1 MIEPEPVC
9 AEIDLIG
16 TSTVLEA
23 VCRALLCGSG
33 ACCVR
38 LLQPSL
44 KEGDF
49 RITVR
54 VGEEAGAG
62 KVWRR
67 GLGPEGSLG
76 VLEVWPAAAARGAC
90 VEPLIEALNALLCSE
105 ALEPSGDIYHERFV
119 TETLRRLL
127 EVGVGARSA
136 LEAAEALAR
145 TAAEVLGFPVG
156 CAYLVD
162 ALGRISDVV
171 TVGADGESAQ
181 RLRDCLVG
189 REASP
194 VWRRT
199 VEGPHPAPDL
209 IADTRVAG
217 AVRPGGVAETLGFR
231 SMAAVALLSSDGPL
245 GLVLCGDPRPRT
257 RWRPGDRE
265 LLSQLALQGTI
276 IVDNARLREAER
288 REATHDHLTGLLNR
302 RAFRDRLAD
311 ALAFAEMGERTL
323 AVAMID
329 LDHLKE
335 VNDRLGHHCGDQFL
349 VAVSRRLSRA
359 VRGYDILGRVGG
371 DEFAVV
377 LTSDGRPAQA
387 TVVANRIVEVLAA
400 PVVVGGVRL
409 SASASVGIACFPC
422 HALEA
427 DTLLRMADAA
437 MYSAKRGGFGFKLW
451 EGDELP
457 PLSLDSTSESDDHAA
472 IPAPL
477 STVPSSDLRSPARH
491 QPQRLLGR
499 QENLPPRRH
508 SDDIHTAV

>member
-16 TSTVLEA
+16 SSRVLKA
-23 VCRALLCGSG
+23 VCRALLGGLG

-54 VGEEAGAG
+54 VGEDAGVG
-62 KVWRR
+62 KVWWR

-76 VLEVWPAAAARGAC
+76 VLKVWPATAARGPC
-90 VEPLIEALNALLCSE
+90 VEPLVEALNALLCLE
-105 ALEPSGDIYHERFV
+105 AQKKEPSGDTNHERFV
-119 TETLRRLL
+119 TEALRRLL
-127 EVGVGARSA
+127 EVGLGARSP
-136 LEAAEALAR
+136 LEAAEALAG

-209 IADTRVAG
+209 IADTRVPG
-217 AVRPGGVAETLGFR
+217 AVRRGGLAETMGFR

-257 RWRPGDRE
+257 HWRPGDRE

-288 REATHDHLTGLLNR
+288 REATYDHLTGLLNR

-311 ALAFAEMGERTL
+311 TLALAETGEGTL

-335 VNDRLGHHCGDQFL
+335 VNDRFGHHCGDQLL

-359 VRGYDILGRVGG
+359 VRDYDTLGRVGG

-387 TVVANRIVEVLAA
+387 TAVANRIAEALAA
-400 PVVVGGVRL
+400 PVVVEGVTL

-437 MYSAKRGGFGFKLW
+437 MYSAKRGRLGFKLW
-451 EGDELP
+451 GGDEPP
-457 PLSLDSTSESDDHAA
+457 PLSVDNW
-472 IPAPL
+472 
-477 STVPSSDLRSPARH
+477 
-491 QPQRLLGR
+491 Q
-499 QENLPPRRH
+499 H
-508 SDDIHTAV
+508 SDDIRKW

>member
-9 AEIDLIG
+9 AEIDLIWASRG
-16 TSTVLEA
+16 LEA
-23 VCRALLCGSG
+23 VCRALLGG
-33 ACCVR
+33 LGVRCVR
-38 LLQPSL
+38 LLQPDL
-44 KEGDF
+44 KGGDF
-49 RITVR
+49 RVTVA
-54 VGEEAGAG
+54 VGEEAGGG

-76 VLEVWPAAAARGAC
+76 VLEVWPAAEARGAC
-90 VEPLIEALNALLCSE
+90 LEPLVDALNTLLCAQAPNE
-105 ALEPSGDIYHERFV
+105 HTHHDHLVA
-119 TETLRRLL
+119 ETLRQLL
-127 EVGVGARSA
+127 EAGIWARSP
-136 LEAAEALAR
+136 LEAAEALAGA
-145 TAAEVLGFPVG
+145 AAEVMGFPVG

-171 TVGADGESAQ
+171 TVGAGSESAQ

-199 VEGPHPAPDL
+199 VEGPHPIPDL

-217 AVRPGGVAETLGFR
+217 TVRRGGVAETMGFR

-245 GLVLCGDPRPRT
+245 GLVLCGDPQPRT
-257 RWRPGDRE
+257 HWRPGDRE
-265 LLSQLALQGTI
+265 LLAQLALQGTI

-437 MYSAKRGGFGFKLW
+437 MYSAKNSRRATGKM
-451 EGDELP
+451 
-457 PLSLDSTSESDDHAA
+457 
-472 IPAPL
+472 
-477 STVPSSDLRSPARH
+477 SSRRS
-491 QPQRLLGR
+491 G
-499 QENLPPRRH
+499 
-508 SDDIHTAV
+508 

>member
-1 MIEPEPVC
+1 
-9 AEIDLIG
+9 
-16 TSTVLEA
+16 
-23 VCRALLCGSG
+23 
-33 ACCVR
+33 
-38 LLQPSL
+38 
-44 KEGDF
+44 
-49 RITVR
+49 
-54 VGEEAGAG
+54 
-62 KVWRR
+62 
-67 GLGPEGSLG
+67 
-76 VLEVWPAAAARGAC
+76 
-90 VEPLIEALNALLCSE
+90 LNALLCSE

-119 TETLRRLL
+119 TEALRRLL
-127 EVGVGARSA
+127 EVGVGARSP

-162 ALGRISDVV
+162 AFGRISDVV

-209 IADTRVAG
+209 IADTHVPG
-217 AVRPGGVAETLGFR
+217 AVRPAGVAETMGFR

-245 GLVLCGDPRPRT
+245 GLVLCGDSRPRT
-257 RWRPGDRE
+257 HWRPGDRE
-265 LLSQLALQGTI
+265 LLAQLALQGTI

-302 RAFRDRLAD
+302 RGFRDRLAE
-311 ALAFAEMGERTL
+311 ALAFAEMGEETL

-329 LDHLKE
+329 LDHLKV
-335 VNDRLGHHCGDQFL
+335 VNDRLGHHRGDQFL

-359 VRGYDILGRVGG
+359 VRDYDTLGRVGG

-387 TVVANRIVEVLAA
+387 AVVANRIAEVLAA
-400 PVVVGGVRL
+400 PVVVGGVTL
-409 SASASVGIACFPC
+409 SASASVGIACFPS
-422 HALEA
+422 HALDA

-457 PLSLDSTSESDDHAA
+457 PLSLDSPSEFDDHAA
-472 IPAPL
+472 ISAALP
-477 STVPSSDLRSPARH
+477 TVPTSDLRAPARH
-491 QPQRLLGR
+491 QPQRLIGR
-499 QENLPPRRH
+499 QENLPPRAAFR
-508 SDDIHTAV
+508 